1 MTKYVKFVLYN
12 FNSLN
17 LRRTKMQL
25 TENDNL
31 HQGVAARIAELLIE
45 RDMKQ
50 SELAE
55 KVGVD
60 ASVVSSWISGRRGVP
75 QDKKIQICEQFNI
88 PLTELNH
95 FNCEIPVY
103 GEVQDNFEI
112 IDFDPIKFKKRLLIK
127 NLFFPSDCVGYIYGN
142 RQEYNWRFN
151 AIWVVRVVKG
161 RWADKNECH
170 PQCDGRFNLIQ
181 ITGGKKMLGV
191 PHSNTDGSYNIH
203 SIGDGTLLLKGQFL
217 DYAIPILAGLPN
229 WGALIKS
236 FHPDLEV

>member
-1 MTKYVKFVLYN
+1 
-12 FNSLN
+12 
-17 LRRTKMQL
+17 MQL
-25 TENDNL
+25 TEIDNL

-75 QDKKIQICEQFNI
+75 KDKKIQICEQFNI
-88 PLTELNH
+88 PITELNY

-112 IDFDPIKFKKRLLIK
+112 LDFDPIKHKKRLLIK

-161 RWADKNECH
+161 RWADRNECH
-170 PQCDGRFNLIQ
+170 PQCDGRFCLIQ
-181 ITGGKKMLGV
+181 ITGGRKMLGV
-191 PHSNTDGSYNIH
+191 PHSNTDGSYSIH

-217 DYAIPILAGLPN
+217 DYAIPVLAGLPN
-229 WGALIKS
+229 WAVLVKS